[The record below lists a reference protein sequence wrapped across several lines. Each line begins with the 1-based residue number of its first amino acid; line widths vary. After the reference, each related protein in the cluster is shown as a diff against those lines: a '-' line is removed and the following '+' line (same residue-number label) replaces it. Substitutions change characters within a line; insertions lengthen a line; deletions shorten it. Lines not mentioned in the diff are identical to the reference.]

1 MILKDNTIVRDI
13 KAIGAAHVFSSSV
26 LTDEKC
32 EFAVQFQNLDVY
44 TGIGVADQELSTE
57 GIYWRNRCT
66 QEDMLLQEWINLKY

>member
-57 GIYWRNRCT
+57 KEYTGEIDAPKKICYF
-66 QEDMLLQEWINLKY
+66 MSG

>member
-1 MILKDNTIVRDI
+1 MILKDNTIVRDK

-57 GIYWRNRCT
+57 KEYTGEIDAPKKICYF
-66 QEDMLLQEWINLKY
+66 MSG